1 MAIPINK
8 WTGCL
13 RYSPLINIAIF
24 LISIVTFGLAVSY
37 AHDAIETPMQEQFLR
52 MKRSRP
58 TNSQVIAYSTAMP
71 FFSALQSG
79 LDLSL
84 YFLISLHPLYSLV
97 ISTIGTQ
104 RAPLPTNFLSRSKI
118 YTHLR

>member
-8 WTGCL
+8 KTGPL
-13 RYSPLINIAIF
+13 RYTPLTNIAIF
-24 LISIVTFGLAVSY
+24 LVSIVTFGLAVSY
-37 AHDAIETPMQEQFLR
+37 AHDAIATPVQEQFLR

-71 FFSALQSG
+71 FFSTLQSG

-97 ISTIGTQ
+97 ISTIYLLG
-104 RAPLPTNFLSRSKI
+104 K
-118 YTHLR
+118 